1 MALQQRNSE
10 MVQLLSADF
19 LPNRY
24 PLTLYGTFGGF
35 ARVEV
40 SLPNTTAV
48 TLISDSETYDVKVLL
63 HYEALVAI
71 DGGGYA
77 YMTGEMTPTATT
89 AVLYTDVDG
98 SITLACSADGVA
110 TIYASGTVTGRV
122 QIELNWI

>member
-19 LPNRY
+19 LTNRY
-24 PLTLYGTFGGF
+24 PLTLYGAFGGF

-63 HYEALVAI
+63 RYEALVAI

-77 YMTGEMTPTATT
+77 YISGELLPTATT

-98 SITLACSADGVA
+98 SITLACSADGVV